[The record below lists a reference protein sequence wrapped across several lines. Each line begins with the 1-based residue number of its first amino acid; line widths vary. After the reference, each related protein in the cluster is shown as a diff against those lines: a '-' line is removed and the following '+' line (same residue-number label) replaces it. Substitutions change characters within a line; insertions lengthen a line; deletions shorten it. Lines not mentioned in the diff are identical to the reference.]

1 MKKFLLVLSCCLATW
16 CSVLAGPKSSPEIS
30 MMQASAPAAAP
41 APTYPAVI
49 NSASLKNGVVTV
61 SFTVNSGSTVSFN
74 LEATG
79 KESAKDVFTKSVS
92 SGCSYTVSFNI
103 PKNWEVA
110 NAVVIKINGT
120 PCGGANIT
128 PVIDPTPSPNTQTVY
143 PPAGYI
149 SNVVFSNKSAS
160 FKYNLKN
167 ANNPYLY
174 IKEGNV
180 YSTKIVAKV
189 KIQNTD
195 GNYKTCNYSYSSV
208 LKPNTDYSA
217 SLYDV
222 DAQGKAN
229 DLRIYLDFKTPS
241 NDIRV
246 NLIEWYF
253 DQYTNQAVVW
263 CNSNPIVPSD
273 CDVTV
278 SLYKCTD
285 STYSNASFQGSQIKN
300 RKEEFRFYI
309 PTIPGYYIFR
319 LTWPGGE
326 SEPLKVRI
334 SR

>member
-30 MMQASAPAAAP
+30 LMQASAPAVAP

-49 NSASLKNGVVTV
+49 NSATYNSSTRKVTV
-61 SFTVNSGSTVSFN
+61 SFYVNKGSNVSFN

-79 KESAKDVFTKSVS
+79 KETAKDVYTRGVS
-92 SGCSYTVSFNI
+92 SGCSYTVSFAI
-103 PKNWEVA
+103 PTDWQTA
-110 NAVVIKINGT
+110 NAVVIKVDGS
-120 PCGGANIT
+120 PCGGASLT
-128 PVIDPTPSPNTQTVY
+128 PTPGPTPNPQPVY

-149 SNVVFSNKSAS
+149 SNVIFTNNLAS

-180 YSTKIVAKV
+180 YSTKIVAKI
-189 KIQNTD
+189 KIENTN
-195 GNYKTCNYSYSSV
+195 GNYATCNYSYLSV
-208 LKPNTDYSA
+208 LKPNTNYSA

-229 DLRIYLDFKTPS
+229 NLRIYLDFKTPT
-241 NDIRV
+241 NITDQ

-253 DQYTNQAVVW
+253 DKYTNQAVVW

-300 RKEEFRFYI
+300 RKEEFRFNI
-309 PTIPGYYIFR
+309 PTIPGYYVIR
-319 LTWPGGE
+319 LTWPDGE
-326 SEPLKVRI
+326 SVPLKVRI